1 MYAYIGWPDVVGS
14 ASFHEELSL
23 HLPDL
28 DSFHFGPV
36 EFLETPES
44 SSPSSVTEQN
54 EATESTDEGDI
65 WILTDNNG
73 CDQIERIYGSWEKF
87 YDGNFQE
94 PRSAYISEAGPGVFD
109 AVLAL
114 QGNVDSSVSL
124 EQSVGTVIRS
134 DPLIS
139 VSVVQGRLLLLWY

>member
-1 MYAYIGWPDVVGS
+1 M
-14 ASFHEELSL
+14 

-28 DSFHFGPV
+28 DSFHFEPV

-44 SSPSSVTEQN
+44 SSRSSVAEQN
-54 EATESTDEGDI
+54 EAIESTDEADI
-65 WILTDNNG
+65 WKLTDHNG
-73 CDQIERIYGSWEKF
+73 SNQVERIYETWEKF

-94 PRSAYISEAGPGVFD
+94 PRSAYISEAGSGVFD

-114 QGNVDSSVSL
+114 QGNLDSSVSV

-134 DPLIS
+134 DPLIA
-139 VSVVQGRLLLLWY
+139 VSVF

>member
-1 MYAYIGWPDVVGS
+1 M
-14 ASFHEELSL
+14 

-28 DSFHFGPV
+28 DSFRFEPT

-44 SSPSSVTEQN
+44 SSDSSIAEQN
-54 EATESTDEGDI
+54 EAIESTDEDDI
-65 WILTDNNG
+65 WKFTDDDEN
-73 CDQIERIYGSWEKF
+73 DQIERIYGTWEKF

-94 PRSAYISEAGPGVFD
+94 PRSAYISEAGSGGFD

-114 QGNVDSSVSL
+114 QGKLDSSVSSV
-124 EQSVGTVIRS
+124 QSVGTVIRS

-139 VSVVQGRLLLLWY
+139 VSVV